1 MGIGYL
7 SELGVEAMSIGYVYC
22 SIAEPLVRVL
32 KLRSE
37 PPTMQ
42 CQFHNWLLFR
52 HRPKIESSL
61 ELQAFGRF
69 LWLDDEAC

>member
-37 PPTMQ
+37 PPTMLDAVSVSQ
-42 CQFHNWLLFR
+42 LA
-52 HRPKIESSL
+52 S
-61 ELQAFGRF
+61 LQAPSK
-69 LWLDDEAC
+69 D